1 MTTLPGAAFFDSAL
15 SFGMIRG
22 GKIDAAILGAMQV
35 SATGDL
41 ANWMIPGKMVK
52 GPGGAMDLVHGAGRV
67 IVLMEHV
74 AKDGSAK
81 IVDACTLPLTG
92 RGVVDR
98 IITDLAV
105 IDVTPD
111 GLVLVEL
118 APGVTVEQV
127 RQATEPPLRIARNW
141 TTEGPRSMSENDVV
155 IVAAARTPQGR
166 LKGQLAAFTAP
177 QLGSFAIRGALEQ
190 GGVDPADVDAVI
202 VGQVLAAGSGQNAAR
217 QAAIGAGIGW
227 DVPAHSVNK
236 VCLSGLTAVID
247 AARMIRTGDAEVVVA
262 AGMESMT
269 RAPHLLM
276 GSRDGWTY
284 GTVEVLDHM
293 AYDGLTDAYDR
304 ESMGASTERHNAR
317 YELTREAQDQ
327 VAALSHQR
335 AAAAQES
342 GVLDAEIV
350 AVEVPQRRG
359 EPVRVTRDEGV
370 RPETTVETLAGLRPA
385 FAEGGSITAGNSSQ
399 ISDGASAVVVTTRAT
414 AEAKGWPV
422 LVTVGASGQTAGPD
436 NSLQAQPARAIEQ
449 ACRKQGITPQ
459 DLDLVEI
466 NEAFGAVVARSQT
479 ELGLDGDIV
488 NVHGGGIAI
497 GHPIGASGNRLVV
510 HVAHEL
516 ARRGGGTAA
525 VGLCGGGGQGEALI
539 LTR

>member
-1 MTTLPGAAFFDSAL
+1 MAEHNGAEDD
-15 SFGMIRG
+15 I
-22 GKIDAAILGAMQV
+22 
-35 SATGDL
+35 
-41 ANWMIPGKMVK
+41 
-52 GPGGAMDLVHGAGRV
+52 
-67 IVLMEHV
+67 
-74 AKDGSAK
+74 
-81 IVDACTLPLTG
+81 
-92 RGVVDR
+92 
-98 IITDLAV
+98 
-105 IDVTPD
+105 
-111 GLVLVEL
+111 
-118 APGVTVEQV
+118 
-127 RQATEPPLRIARNW
+127 
-141 TTEGPRSMSENDVV
+141 V

-177 QLGSFAIRGALEQ
+177 QLGAFAIRGALEQ
-190 GGVDPADVDAVI
+190 GSVDPADIDAVI

-236 VCLSGLTAVID
+236 VCLSGLTAIID

-284 GTVEVLDHM
+284 GSVEVLDHM

-304 ESMGASTERHNAR
+304 ESMGASTERHNPR
-317 YELTREAQDQ
+317 YELTREAQDA

-335 AAAAQES
+335 AAAAQEA
-342 GVLDAEIV
+342 GAFDAELV
-350 AVEVPQRRG
+350 TVSVPQRRG
-359 EPVRVTRDEGV
+359 EPLLVTKDEGV
-370 RPETTVETLAGLRPA
+370 RPETTVETLAGLRAA

-399 ISDGASAVVVTTRAT
+399 ISDGASAVIVTSRRVAQS
-414 AEAKGWPV
+414 KGWPV

-436 NSLQAQPARAIEQ
+436 NSLQAQPARAIER
-449 ACRKQGITPQ
+449 ACEKQGISPA

-466 NEAFGAVVARSQT
+466 NEAFGAVVARSQV
-479 ELGLDGDIV
+479 ELGLDSEIV
-488 NVHGGGIAI
+488 NIHGGGIAI

-510 HVAHEL
+510 HLAHEL